1 MGRWKLAEK
10 GLDEGA
16 VYGRTTMRCVAGQNA
31 PTGNVAQIFEASA
44 RVMQRLADQNGE
56 LRRVGEKGD
65 DSDLDPTSR

>member
-1 MGRWKLAEK
+1 VELAEK

-16 VYGRTTMRCVAGQNA
+16 VYGRTTERCVAGQNA
-31 PTGNVAQIFEASA
+31 PTGDVAQIFEASA
-44 RVMQRLADQNGE
+44 YFTQGLADQNGE